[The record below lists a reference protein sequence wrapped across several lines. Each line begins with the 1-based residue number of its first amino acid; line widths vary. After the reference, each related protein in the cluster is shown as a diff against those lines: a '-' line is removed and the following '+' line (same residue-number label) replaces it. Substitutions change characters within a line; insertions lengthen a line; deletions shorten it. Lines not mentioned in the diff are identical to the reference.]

1 MPRGRF
7 SQRNQR
13 LWRASYVE
21 VPEVVAA
28 VLVVPAARVVCSAAV
43 SVDAFAS
50 LHAGGPRRRA
60 YCL

>member
-7 SQRNQR
+7 SRRNQR
-13 LWRASYVE
+13 LSRVSYVE
-21 VPEVVAA
+21 VLEVVAA
-28 VLVVPAARVVCSAAV
+28 VLVVPVARVVCAAVV